1 MKLNIMI
8 IDITSTRRLTENIL
22 FLIFLHH
29 YKELLE
35 QLQRVFECEKIENV
49 VDESSSR
56 SFNATAIKKE
66 KKTFFTLF
74 LQHLDLAEL
83 GVCTHSTEPWTDSHL
98 EAMKGVMSSSSGKET

>member
-1 MKLNIMI
+1 MI
-8 IDITSTRRLTENIL
+8 IDITSTRRFTENII

-35 QLQRVFECEKIENV
+35 QLQRVFECEKLKIVWTNLPAEA
-49 VDESSSR
+49 SMPT
-56 SFNATAIKKE
+56 TAVKK
-66 KKTFFTLF
+66 KKQTFFALF

-83 GVCTHSTEPWTDSHL
+83 GVCTHSTEPWPDSHL

>member
-1 MKLNIMI
+1 MI
-8 IDITSTRRLTENIL
+8 IDITSTRRVTENIL

-35 QLQRVFECEKIENV
+35 QLQRVFECEKLKMLWTNLPAEALMPTTTNIL
-49 VDESSSR
+49 R
-56 SFNATAIKKE
+56 F
-66 KKTFFTLF
+66 F

-83 GVCTHSTEPWTDSHL
+83 GARTHSTEPWTDSHL